1 MSAETGQHLI
11 VKALVLSMYTVNHT
25 KVQLVKTD
33 NTNTSNSTT
42 NVTSQQYN
50 QYIVYTHPKF
60 DYIICGLT
68 GPNSNLLQGAPS
80 FKVQA
85 SRESVNINLPVVKLY
100 ILRLSKFHIL
110 MLHFVVTVS
119 IANCFYSLSIFAN
132 SRKRLCCVIMS
143 QS

>member
-68 GPNSNLLQGAPS
+68 GPNSNLLQGALS

-85 SRESVNINLPVVKLY
+85 SRESVNINLPIVIYSSAVQIPHSHASFCCYCYRFYRKLLLFSFH
-100 ILRLSKFHIL
+100 LRQFS
-110 MLHFVVTVS
+110 
-119 IANCFYSLSIFAN
+119 
-132 SRKRLCCVIMS
+132 KRLCCVIMS